1 MYIHIYIRYIQFI
14 LDKRNICVI
23 IILRIFEEYM
33 KFNFPYWS
41 ALLPHDSCL
50 AAGCTAALQWGVLR
64 LKIRFFI
71 KIIKVY
77 TYIYKYISLCIYVF
91 TRIKNLFVIAA
102 LGAFPKRYPCCQVQA
117 SCSALSAPLPSP
129 AVGQREGVKPS
140 MWQIGQVGNKGP
152 KGLSQQQLTPFA
164 AFVCAQL
171 ALFVINIKR

>member
-1 MYIHIYIRYIQFI
+1 M
-14 LDKRNICVI
+14 L
-23 IILRIFEEYM
+23 
-33 KFNFPYWS
+33 PY
-41 ALLPHDSCL
+41 DSCL
-50 AAGCTAALQWGVLR
+50 AACCTAALQWGVLR
-64 LKIRFFI
+64 LKRRIFI
-71 KIIKVY
+71 KFIE
-77 TYIYKYISLCIYVF
+77 YIHIYIHIYLCIYEL

-117 SCSALSAPLPSP
+117 SCSALSPPLPSP